1 MTSKL
6 GPGIN
11 SRRSGTYAS
20 PTKMDGEGVAI
31 KSYMYIWCSLTT
43 YLVLSVLYDSTYTN
57 IHGYIMCD
65 YICKIVIG
73 EFINIQRQID
83 IDRQQIDNMLLHH

>member
-11 SRRSGTYAS
+11 SRRSGTHAS
-20 PTKMDGEGVAI
+20 PTKMDGDGVAI
-31 KSYMYIWCSLTT
+31 KSYIYIWCSETT
-43 YLVLSVLYDSTYTN
+43 YLVVSVLYDSTCTYTYTYTW
-57 IHGYIMCD
+57 IYMYD

-73 EFINIQRQID
+73 ELINIQRQID
-83 IDRQQIDNMLLHH
+83 IDRQ